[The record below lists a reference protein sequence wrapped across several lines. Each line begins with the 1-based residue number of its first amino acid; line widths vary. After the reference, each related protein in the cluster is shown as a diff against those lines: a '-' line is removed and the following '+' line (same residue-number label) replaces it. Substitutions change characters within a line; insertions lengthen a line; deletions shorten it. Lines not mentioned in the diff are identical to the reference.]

1 MCLKNKPS
9 GYDAKISVV
18 SKSCKS
24 FVHSMCV
31 LITPEEDYRKS
42 NSNVI
47 NSLCV
52 DRKERE
58 EISSQL
64 TVSVFSDE
72 VLRQAGGCDKTHK
85 AGSGMIWSQLCI
97 LG

>member
-31 LITPEEDYRKS
+31 LITPEEDYCKS

-64 TVSVFSDE
+64 TVSVSF
-72 VLRQAGGCDKTHK
+72 RTKC
-85 AGSGMIWSQLCI
+85 SGRRAAVIRLI
-97 LG
+97 KLALG